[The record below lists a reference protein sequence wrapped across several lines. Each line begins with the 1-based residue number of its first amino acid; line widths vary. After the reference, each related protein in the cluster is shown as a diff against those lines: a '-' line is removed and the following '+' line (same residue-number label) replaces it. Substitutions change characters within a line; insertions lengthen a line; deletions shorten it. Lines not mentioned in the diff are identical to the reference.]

1 LQASQLTGYYHIK
14 PISTWLHTSL
24 TGFDYNILRR
34 RSMKPVKK
42 FLFAVLLVSAIA
54 INTPAGEL
62 DTPGA
67 IPPPPRQMT
76 TIYDGTTSG
85 SDTEQ
90 PDSITVETADYLFLE
105 ALAALLS
112 VY

>member
-1 LQASQLTGYYHIK
+1 
-14 PISTWLHTSL
+14 
-24 TGFDYNILRR
+24 
-34 RSMKPVKK
+34 MKPVKK
-42 FLFAVLLVSAIA
+42 FLFAVLLVSAMVIS
-54 INTPAGEL
+54 TPAGEL

-67 IPPPPRQMT
+67 VPPPPPQMT

-90 PDSITVETADYLFLE
+90 DNGTTVDTTDYLFLE

>member
-1 LQASQLTGYYHIK
+1 
-14 PISTWLHTSL
+14 
-24 TGFDYNILRR
+24 
-34 RSMKPVKK
+34 MKPVKN

-54 INTPAGEL
+54 VSTPAGEL

-76 TIYDGTTSG
+76 TISDGTASG
-85 SDTEQ
+85 SNTEQ
-90 PDSITVETADYLFLE
+90 ADGITTETSDYLFLE